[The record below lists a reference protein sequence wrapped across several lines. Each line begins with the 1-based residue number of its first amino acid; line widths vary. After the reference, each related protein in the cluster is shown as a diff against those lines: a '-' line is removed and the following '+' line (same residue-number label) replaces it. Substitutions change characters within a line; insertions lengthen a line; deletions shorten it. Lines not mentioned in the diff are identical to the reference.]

1 MWIIHIREGKR
12 GTNVSLRKV
21 RTVVWEYEEGRRR
34 SRGEGLA
41 YLSEERKRTSSS
53 RYPFNNMLMYSTQY
67 HIMQQSR
74 GTCACVTQGCE
85 RMRDA
90 GLRMQSSR
98 SSSPCMHLSSPFI
111 FSLVPL
117 RVSPATYTHH
127 SDGMKEVQVEAVFS
141 FSSSILISFHSHFF
155 SLVVILHSTTFSF
168 IALHLLKYKMIP
180 S

>member
-90 GLRMQSSR
+90 GLRRHHHTAAHPMYASLFSFY
-98 SSSPCMHLSSPFI
+98 PLSCASAGLPFYI
-111 FSLVPL
+111 HPPL
-117 RVSPATYTHH
+117 RRDERSTSGSSLFLFLFYFNF
-127 SDGMKEVQVEAVFS
+127 FS
-141 FSSSILISFHSHFF
+141 FSF
-155 SLVVILHSTTFSF
+155 
-168 IALHLLKYKMIP
+168 LLSCCYSP
-180 S
+180 